1 MPSVYSTHI
10 PPGATQSSMNPPP
23 APPAPDNSAQ
33 YKALLAKY
41 QKLEEQKLGL
51 TGGSKYWSIRHPP
64 PHAPQSPP
72 PPPMPPGTLVL
83 IVITLSEHCFGVAVA
98 CLRCVCV
105 SVDVCLYLWVCAS
118 LSLYL
123 SVRAYTYTCIH
134 IRTHILVY
142 IRARQPKPPKNN
154 TQARRAPRF
163 PPRARPPN

>member
-72 PPPMPPGTLVL
+72 PPPPPMPPGTFVL
-83 IVITLSEHCFGVAVA
+83 IVITLSECCFGVAVA

-118 LSLYL
+118 LSLSL
-123 SVRAYTYTCIH
+123 SVRVYLYMHTHTHTYTRIY
-134 IRTHILVY
+134 TGP
-142 IRARQPKPPKNN
+142 ATKTPKK
-154 TQARRAPRF
+154 
-163 PPRARPPN
+163 